1 MNIKESKI
9 KKSCCVVLSGMILT
23 VLACSDQSSGMRYP
37 SRCLVCIDTLITLS
51 CMNIDSIS
59 AITDYQ
65 LTNKYLYILDSIN
78 KQIIRIDRSRGD
90 RLYFGTEGEAPGGLI
105 NPICFVVTDDFVRV
119 VDTAK
124 GIVCYDTCGTYLA
137 ERSYYASNMPINLVP
152 SMDNSYIGVLSQNDL
167 DDNGN
172 LVTRASVGL
181 YQDDNRPII
190 EYYSL
195 TKQIDIYNIA
205 EYIHFVVTGVM
216 LSSDENNGSVYVA
229 LRSSEK
235 IVMNGFSSEGD
246 VVFSLIQTCEK
257 VQKSDDEIE
266 LEELEYS
273 ENPLL
278 SRFAFDI
285 QIDPYRSQ
293 VRSLGVDSLGNIW
306 VQNASESWPTFDI
319 VSPDG
324 KDTIYIAEAPLL
336 SSLGSSYDIS
346 VCRYGVV
353 VRETS
358 IDGSQCIILLT
369 TMNNIGD

>member
-1 MNIKESKI
+1 MR
-9 KKSCCVVLSGMILT
+9 KSCCVVLSGMILT
-23 VLACSDQSSGMRYP
+23 VLACSNQSSEMRYP
-37 SRCLVCIDTLITLS
+37 SKSLVCMDTLITLS
-51 CMNIDSIS
+51 SMNIDSIA

-65 LTNKYLYILDSIN
+65 ITQKYLYILDSIN
-78 KQIIRIDRSRGD
+78 RQIIRIDRSRGD

-137 ERSYYASNMPINLVP
+137 ERSYFAINMPINLEP
-152 SMDNSYIGVLSQNDL
+152 SMNNRYIGVLSHNDL
-167 DDNGN
+167 DSNGN

-181 YQDDNRPII
+181 YQDNNMPIL

-195 TKQIDIYNIA
+195 NNQIDIDNIA

-216 LSSDENNGSVYVA
+216 FSADENNGSVYVA
-229 LRSSEK
+229 LRNSEQ
-235 IVMNGFSSEGD
+235 IILNGFSSEGE
-246 VVFSLIQTCEK
+246 VVFSLIQTCERI
-257 VQKSDDEIE
+257 QKSDDEID

-285 QIDPYRSQ
+285 QIDPFRSQ

-306 VQNASESWPTFDI
+306 VQNAAESWPTFAI

-324 KDTIYIAEAPLL
+324 MDTIYIAEAPSL
-336 SSLGSSYDIS
+336 SSLGSSYDIR

-369 TMNNIGD
+369 TINSIGE